1 MHPAI
6 AILLVFAGCCSNVI
20 FLELLVREVPSCVNT
35 ITFCQFLF
43 IAVEGF
49 IFTAHFGFKKPVI
62 PISNYVMMVIFFFS
76 SSVVNNYAL
85 NFNVPLPLHMIFR
98 SGSLVAN
105 LVLGMIIL
113 KKRYNLSKYLSV
125 LMITVGICLCT
136 LASANK
142 LEFKFSSGDPYT
154 DYMWW
159 CVGIGLLVIALFLS
173 ARTGIYQEQMYAE
186 HGKHPREALFYAHA
200 LPLAGFLLFYEDIL
214 SHFSIFN
221 SSAPLILLD
230 SNIQVPKLWA
240 YLAGNIVTQYICIR
254 SVYILTSE
262 CTSLTVTLVVTLR
275 KFSSLMFS
283 IFYFQNPFTL
293 YHWCGTVLVFG
304 GTLIFVELAK
314 KIREALMPQKETK
327 VD

>member
-1 MHPAI
+1 MPVEV
-6 AILLVFAGCCSNVI
+6 LVFVAGESNSTTAVI
-20 FLELLVREVPSCVNT
+20 FKVKLKAEELIGMNNS
-35 ITFCQFLF
+35 FSY
-43 IAVEGF
+43 
-49 IFTAHFGFKKPVI
+49 TA
-62 PISNYVMMVIFFFS
+62 SNYVMMVIFFFS

-113 KKRYNLSKYLSV
+113 KKRYNFSKYISV

-142 LEFKFSSGDPYT
+142 L
-154 DYMWW
+154 
-159 CVGIGLLVIALFLS
+159 
-173 ARTGIYQEQMYAE
+173 
-186 HGKHPREALFYAHA
+186 
-200 LPLAGFLLFYEDIL
+200 LAGFLLLYKDIL
-214 SHFSIFN
+214 RHFSIFN

-230 SNIQVPKLWA
+230 SSIQVPKLWA

-275 KFSSLMFS
+275 KFTSLMFS
-283 IFYFQNPFTL
+283 IFYFKNPFTL

-314 KIREALMPQKETK
+314 KIREALVPQKETK

>member
-221 SSAPLILLD
+221 PSAPLILLD

-275 KFSSLMFS
+275 KFTSLMFS

>member
-1 MHPAI
+1 
-6 AILLVFAGCCSNVI
+6 
-20 FLELLVREVPSCVNT
+20 
-35 ITFCQFLF
+35 
-43 IAVEGF
+43 
-49 IFTAHFGFKKPVI
+49 
-62 PISNYVMMVIFFFS
+62 MVIFFFS

-214 SHFSIFN
+214 SHFSMFN

-275 KFSSLMFS
+275 KFTSLMFS

-327 VD
+327 VDWLSLWWYRKRLCYILESCKYDNDLRCSIVRSGGDP

>member
-49 IFTAHFGFKKPVI
+49 IFTAHFGLKKPVI

-200 LPLAGFLLFYEDIL
+200 LPLAGFLLFYEDVR

-275 KFSSLMFS
+275 KFTSLMFS

>member
-1 MHPAI
+1 M
-6 AILLVFAGCCSNVI
+6 LSLD
-20 FLELLVREVPSCVNT
+20 
-35 ITFCQFLF
+35 
-43 IAVEGF
+43 
-49 IFTAHFGFKKPVI
+49 
-62 PISNYVMMVIFFFS
+62 
-76 SSVVNNYAL
+76 AL
-85 NFNVPLPLHMIFR
+85 NFNTHR
-98 SGSLVAN
+98 KQKSKSL
-105 LVLGMIIL
+105 
-113 KKRYNLSKYLSV
+113 
-125 LMITVGICLCT
+125 TCFFQ
-136 LASANK
+136 
-142 LEFKFSSGDPYT
+142 EFKFSSGDPYT

-275 KFSSLMFS
+275 KFTSLMFS

-327 VD
+327 VDWLSLWWYRKRLCYILESCNMTMICAVVWWGPAEIHGRHSMFSSRGKDGLI

>member
-113 KKRYNLSKYLSV
+113 KKRYNFSKYISV

-142 LEFKFSSGDPYT
+142 LEFKFSSGDPYR

-159 CVGIGLLVIALFLS
+159 CVGIGLLVVALFLS

-200 LPLAGFLLFYEDIL
+200 LPLAGFLLLYKDIL
-214 SHFSIFN
+214 RHFSIFN

-275 KFSSLMFS
+275 KFTSLMFS
-283 IFYFQNPFTL
+283 IFYFKNPFTL

-314 KIREALMPQKETK
+314 KIREALVPQKETK